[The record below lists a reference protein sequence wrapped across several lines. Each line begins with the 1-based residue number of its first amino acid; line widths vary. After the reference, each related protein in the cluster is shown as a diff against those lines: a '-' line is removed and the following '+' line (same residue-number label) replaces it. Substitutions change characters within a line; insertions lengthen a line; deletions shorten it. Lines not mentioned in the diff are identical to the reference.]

1 MGCGCGGGNA
11 GQGGCGGQKP
21 PVDLMV
27 DAPGVQEVTPESRP
41 SADEPEAE
49 LDGVETEQAK

>member
-21 PVDLMV
+21 PVENNQ
-27 DAPGVQEVTPESRP
+27 DAPVVQQQAPDVRP
-41 SADEPEAE
+41 TADKPQADTTAE
-49 LDGVETEQAK
+49 KTKGA